1 MIKAEDGEV
10 TFRGIK
16 SHVMAEVV
24 TILRALKETVSE
36 EEYKTVIR
44 LADKSE
50 EQLSDEAKRMRE
62 ETEKM
67 KEELK
72 KLLGL

>member
-1 MIKAEDGEV
+1 MIKAEEGKV
-10 TFRGIK
+10 AFRGIK
-16 SHVMAEVV
+16 SHVMAETV
-24 TILRALKETVSE
+24 TVLRALKKVVSE
-36 EEYKTVIR
+36 EEYKMVIG

-50 EQLSDEAKRMRE
+50 KQIEDEMRE
-62 ETEKM
+62 M

>member
-10 TFRGIK
+10 TFRGIR
-16 SHVMAEVV
+16 SHVMAEAV

-50 EQLSDEAKRMRE
+50 KQLSGEAERMRE
-62 ETEKM
+62 VIE
-67 KEELK
+67 

>member
-1 MIKAEDGEV
+1 MIKAKDGEV
-10 TFRGIK
+10 AFRGTRSNI
-16 SHVMAEVV
+16 MAEAATV
-24 TILRALKETVSE
+24 LRALKETVSE

-50 EQLSDEAKRMRE
+50 EQLKDEAERARE
-62 ETEKM
+62 T
-67 KEELK
+67 LK

>member
-1 MIKAEDGEV
+1 MIKAEEGKV

-16 SHVMAEVV
+16 SHVMAETV

-50 EQLSDEAKRMRE
+50 KQLSGEGERKRE
-62 ETEKM
+62 VI
-67 KEELK
+67 KELF
-72 KLLGL
+72 GL

>member
-10 TFRGIK
+10 TLRGIK
-16 SHVMAEVV
+16 SHVMAEAV
-24 TILRALKETVSE
+24 TVLRALKETVSE

-50 EQLSDEAKRMRE
+50 KQLSGETERMRE
-62 ETEKM
+62 VI
-67 KEELK
+67 K

>member
-1 MIKAEDGEV
+1 MIEAEDGEV

-16 SHVMAEVV
+16 SHVMAEAV
-24 TILRALKETVSE
+24 TVLRALKETVSE

-44 LADKSE
+44 LADKRE
-50 EQLSDEAKRMRE
+50 KQLSDETERMRE
-62 ETEKM
+62 VI
-67 KEELK
+67 K

>member
-16 SHVMAEVV
+16 SHVMAEAV
-24 TILRALKETVSE
+24 TVLRALKETVSE
-36 EEYKTVIR
+36 EEYKIVIR
-44 LADKSE
+44 LADKSKK
-50 EQLSDEAKRMRE
+50 QLSGETERMRE
-62 ETEKM
+62 VI
-67 KEELK
+67 K

>member
-16 SHVMAEVV
+16 SHVMAAAV
-24 TILRALKETVSE
+24 TVLRALKEEVSE

-50 EQLSDEAKRMRE
+50 KQLSGETERMRE
-62 ETEKM
+62 VI
-67 KEELK
+67 K

>member
-16 SHVMAEVV
+16 SHVMAEAV
-24 TILRALKETVSE
+24 TVLRTLKETVSE

-50 EQLSDEAKRMRE
+50 KQLSGEAERMRE
-62 ETEKM
+62 VI
-67 KEELK
+67 K

>member
-1 MIKAEDGEV
+1 MIKAKDGEV
-10 TFRGIK
+10 TFIGIK
-16 SHVMAEVV
+16 SHVLAETV
-24 TILRALKETVSE
+24 TVLRALKETVSE

-50 EQLSDEAKRMRE
+50 KQLSGEAERMRE
-62 ETEKM
+62 VI
-67 KEELK
+67 K

>member
-1 MIKAEDGEV
+1 MIKAEDGDV

-16 SHVMAEVV
+16 SHVMAEAV
-24 TILRALKETVSE
+24 TVLRALKETVSE
-36 EEYKTVIR
+36 EEYKIVIR

-50 EQLSDEAKRMRE
+50 KQLSGETERMRE
-62 ETEKM
+62 VI
-67 KEELK
+67 K

>member
-24 TILRALKETVSE
+24 TVLRALKEELSE
-36 EEYKTVIR
+36 EEYKMVIR

-50 EQLSDEAKRMRE
+50 KQLSGETERMRE
-62 ETEKM
+62 VI
-67 KEELK
+67 K

>member
-16 SHVMAEVV
+16 SHVMAEAV
-24 TILRALKETVSE
+24 TVLRALKEVVSE
-36 EEYKTVIR
+36 EEYKMVIR

-50 EQLSDEAKRMRE
+50 KQLSGENERMRE
-62 ETEKM
+62 AI
-67 KEELK
+67 K

>member
-10 TFRGIK
+10 AFRGIK
-16 SHVMAEVV
+16 SHVMAEAV
-24 TILRALKETVSE
+24 TVLRALKETVSE
-36 EEYKTVIR
+36 EEYKIVIR

-50 EQLSDEAKRMRE
+50 KQLSGETERMRE
-62 ETEKM
+62 VI
-67 KEELK
+67 K

>member
-16 SHVMAEVV
+16 SHVMAEAV
-24 TILRALKETVSE
+24 TVLRALKETVSE
-36 EEYKTVIR
+36 EEYKIVIR

-50 EQLSDEAKRMRE
+50 KQLSG
-62 ETEKM
+62 ETERVR
-67 KEELK
+67 EVIK
-72 KLLGL
+72 KLLEL

>member
-1 MIKAEDGEV
+1 MIEAKDGEV

-16 SHVMAEVV
+16 SHVMAEAV
-24 TILRALKETVSE
+24 TVLRALKEAVSE
-36 EEYKTVIR
+36 EEYKMVIR

-50 EQLSDEAKRMRE
+50 KSLSDETKRMRE
-62 ETEKM
+62 VI
-67 KEELK
+67 K

>member
-10 TFRGIK
+10 TFRGIR
-16 SHVMAEVV
+16 SHVMAEAV

-50 EQLSDEAKRMRE
+50 KQLSGEAERMRE
-62 ETEKM
+62 VI
-67 KEELK
+67 K

>member
-10 TFRGIK
+10 TFRGIRI
-16 SHVMAEVV
+16 HVMAEAV
-24 TILRALKETVSE
+24 TVLRALKETVSE
-36 EEYKTVIR
+36 EEYKMVIR

-50 EQLSDEAKRMRE
+50 EQVKDEAERARE
-62 ETEKM
+62 T
-67 KEELK
+67 LK

>member
-10 TFRGIK
+10 TFRGIR
-16 SHVMAEVV
+16 SHVMAEAV
-24 TILRALKETVSE
+24 TVLRALKETVSE
-36 EEYKTVIR
+36 EEYKMVIR

-50 EQLSDEAKRMRE
+50 KQLSGETERMRE
-62 ETEKM
+62 VI
-67 KEELK
+67 K

>member
-1 MIKAEDGEV
+1 MIKSKDGEV

-16 SHVMAEVV
+16 SHVMAEAVAV
-24 TILRALKETVSE
+24 LRALKEVVSE

-50 EQLSDEAKRMRE
+50 KQLSGEAERMRE
-62 ETEKM
+62 VI
-67 KEELK
+67 K

>member
-1 MIKAEDGEV
+1 MIKAKDGEV

-16 SHVMAEVV
+16 SHVMAEAV
-24 TILRALKETVSE
+24 TVLRALKEVVSE

-50 EQLSDEAKRMRE
+50 KQLSGEAERMRE
-62 ETEKM
+62 VI
-67 KEELK
+67 K

>member
-1 MIKAEDGEV
+1 MIKAKDGEV
-10 TFRGIK
+10 TFRGTR
-16 SHVMAEVV
+16 SHVMAEAF

-50 EQLSDEAKRMRE
+50 KQLSGEAERMRE
-62 ETEKM
+62 VI
-67 KEELK
+67 K

>member
-1 MIKAEDGEV
+1 MIKAKDGGV

-16 SHVMAEVV
+16 SHVMAEAV
-24 TILRALKETVSE
+24 TVLRALKETVSE

-50 EQLSDEAKRMRE
+50 KQLSGEAERMRE
-62 ETEKM
+62 VI
-67 KEELK
+67 K

>member
-1 MIKAEDGEV
+1 MIKAENGEV
-10 TFRGIK
+10 TFRGTRSNI
-16 SHVMAEVV
+16 MAEAV
-24 TILRALKETVSE
+24 TVLRALKETVSE

-50 EQLSDEAKRMRE
+50 KQLSGEAERMRE
-62 ETEKM
+62 VI
-67 KEELK
+67 K

>member
-16 SHVMAEVV
+16 SHVMAEAV
-24 TILRALKETVSE
+24 TVLRALKEVVSE
-36 EEYKTVIR
+36 EEYKMVIR

-50 EQLSDEAKRMRE
+50 KQLSGENERMRE
-62 ETEKM
+62 VI
-67 KEELK
+67 K

>member
-16 SHVMAEVV
+16 SHVMAEAV
-24 TILRALKETVSE
+24 TVLRALKETVSE
-36 EEYKTVIR
+36 EEYKIVIR
-44 LADKSE
+44 PADKSE
-50 EQLSDEAKRMRE
+50 KQLSGETERMRE
-62 ETEKM
+62 VI
-67 KEELK
+67 K

>member
-1 MIKAEDGEV
+1 MIKAKNREV
-10 TFRGIK
+10 TFRGTKNNI
-16 SHVMAEVV
+16 MAEAVAV
-24 TILRALKETVSE
+24 LCALKEIVSE

-50 EQLSDEAKRMRE
+50 KQLSGEAERMGE
-62 ETEKM
+62 VI
-67 KEELK
+67 K